1 VPAWILFF
9 YIKLYTKC
17 AFIFKAL
24 IVFFFLL
31 LVIIFLGRISEK
43 PILDTSF
50 IIQKNILAL
59 DVFLIRR
66 IYVVVDFCDF
76 YDF

>member
-1 VPAWILFF
+1 VHLFLRH
-9 YIKLYTKC
+9 KLS
-17 AFIFKAL
+17 
-24 IVFFFLL
+24 FFSSSCNNF
-31 LVIIFLGRISEK
+31 FLGRISEK